1 MNITTNILAGVK
13 KAALLAVASI
23 VAVPVFAQ
31 SQGYKDGIEYYK
43 AGQYENAKTILTN
56 TLNDATTDK
65 AIANYYLGET
75 ELALKDQAAAKKY
88 FQAGQAIDPQDPY
101 NMVGLG
107 SIDLLNGNAEGAKEL
122 FKGAQKIAKKN
133 MEVTVAIARAYYNAD
148 PVKYAKEIDQYLR
161 KAHKDSKEKE
171 PSIFILE
178 GDMAYDAQ
186 DFGGA
191 AAKYENAI
199 LNDAQNPAGYV
210 KYANAYFKVNPQFAI
225 QKLEE
230 FLQHSPNSALAQREL
245 AEKYYQ
251 ADHWVKAADA
261 YGKYIQNP
269 NHFPEDRARYAVLL
283 YYGNKYPESMEIA
296 KDVLNRDPNNF
307 VMQRLLFLNLAKQ
320 EGQAQAAADEAAK
333 FFANNPNGNFTTNDY
348 TSYADVLST
357 LGNDSLA
364 VVQYELASQKDPE
377 NLDLL
382 KELSSRYTQA
392 KQYVKSAD
400 VYAQYISKLETP
412 SANDYFNA
420 AGRYLNAAATAGI
433 EDLATRKAAS
443 EKGLQYIEECIKK
456 AEPNP
461 DILKYKARLYIAGNG
476 NVPTPEAIATYD
488 EMIKLL
494 DTNPEAKNPAN
505 QDNELPL
512 YREGYQFNIIYFTKV
527 NPDKDKA
534 SEFTQKYK
542 EVNDLINGAAQ
553 N

>member
-1 MNITTNILAGVK
+1 MNVTTNILAGVK
-13 KAALLAVASI
+13 KAALLAVAAL
-23 VAVPVFAQ
+23 VAVPAFAQ

-56 TLNDATTDK
+56 TLNDASTDK
-65 AIANYYLGET
+65 AIANYYLGAT

-88 FQAGQAIDPQDPY
+88 FQAGQAANPEDPY

-107 SIDLLNGNAEGAKEL
+107 SIDLLNGNVEAAKDQ
-122 FKGAQKIAKKN
+122 FKAAQKIAKKN

-148 PVKYAKEIDQYLR
+148 PVKYAKEIEQCLK

-199 LNDAQNPAGYV
+199 LNDSQNPAGYV
-210 KYANAYFKVNPQFAI
+210 KYANAYFKVNPTFAI
-225 QKLEE
+225 EKLEE

-245 AEKYYQ
+245 AEKYYE

-296 KDVLNRDPNNF
+296 QDVLKRDPGNF

-320 EGQAQAAADEAAK
+320 EGKEKEAADEAAK
-333 FFANNPNGNFTTNDY
+333 FFANNPDGKFTTNDY
-348 TSYADVLST
+348 TTYADVLST

-364 VVQYELASQKDPE
+364 VVQYEFASAKDPE

-392 KQYVKSAD
+392 KQYVKAAD
-400 VYAQYISKLETP
+400 VYGKYISKLENP
-412 SANDYFNA
+412 SATDYFNA
-420 AGRYLNAAATAGI
+420 AGRYLNAAATAPVD
-433 EDLATRKAAS
+433 DLATREAAS
-443 EKGLQYIEECIKK
+443 EKGLQFIEECIKK

-461 DILKYKARLYIAGNG
+461 DILKFKARLNIAGNG
-476 NVPTPEAIATYD
+476 NVPTAEAIAAYD

-494 DTNPEAKNPAN
+494 DATPDAKNPAN
-505 QDNELPL
+505 AENQLPL

-534 SEFTQKYK
+534 SEFTQKFK
-542 EVNDLINGAAQ
+542 EVNDLINGTSQ